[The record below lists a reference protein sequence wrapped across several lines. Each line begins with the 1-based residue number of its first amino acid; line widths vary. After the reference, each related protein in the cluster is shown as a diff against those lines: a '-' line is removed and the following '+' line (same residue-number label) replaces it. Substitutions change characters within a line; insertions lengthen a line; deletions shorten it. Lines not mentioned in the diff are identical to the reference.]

1 MRDHVQNDHAQFS
14 SGNLASFILGSRT
27 QPVSEFWNITL
38 VAVPQRVNMGKLFV
52 LSSFLLLVFATTS
65 TVTADT
71 VTLTGAGSTIWSG
84 VHSGPYDATLN
95 GNSITMV
102 CVSFDRHVSV
112 GQTWQVVVNEIT
124 DVGVA
129 NALYGSQTNA
139 LLKYKQAAWL
149 YDQMSL
155 QPNQRGDI
163 QGAIWNIFN
172 LSSSPD
178 TLGSTAW
185 LTSAQNQNFDGYD
198 FSRFRIL
205 TPVDRTINGP
215 QENLI
220 TQVPEPAA
228 LFLLGSGL
236 VGIATTLRKRHKA
249 RCDSKAV

>member
-1 MRDHVQNDHAQFS
+1 
-14 SGNLASFILGSRT
+14 
-27 QPVSEFWNITL
+27 
-38 VAVPQRVNMGKLFV
+38 
-52 LSSFLLLVFATTS
+52 
-65 TVTADT
+65 
-71 VTLTGAGSTIWSG
+71 
-84 VHSGPYDATLN
+84 
-95 GNSITMV
+95 MV

-112 GQTWQVVVNEIT
+112 GQTWQVTVNQLTEG
-124 DVGVA
+124 GVA
-129 NALYGSQTNA
+129 NALYGSQTDA

-163 QGAIWNIFN
+163 QGAIWNVFN

-185 LTSAQNQNFDGYD
+185 LTNAQNQNFDGYD

-228 LFLLGSGL
+228 LFLFGSGL

>member
-1 MRDHVQNDHAQFS
+1 MRKFS
-14 SGNLASFILGSRT
+14 LLS
-27 QPVSEFWNITL
+27 TL
-38 VAVPQRVNMGKLFV
+38 
-52 LSSFLLLVFATTS
+52 LLLVFATAS

-71 VTLTGAGSTIWSG
+71 VTLTGAGNTIWNG

-112 GQTWQVVVNEIT
+112 GQTWEVAVNQLT
-124 DVGVA
+124 AAGVA
-129 NALYGSQTNA
+129 NALYGSQANA
-139 LLKYKQAAWL
+139 LLKYQQAAWL

-178 TLGSTAW
+178 TLASTAW
-185 LTSAQNQNFDGYD
+185 LTSAQNQDFDGYD

-205 TPVDRTINGP
+205 TPLDRTINGP
-215 QENLI
+215 QENL
-220 TQVPEPAA
+220 TEVPEPAA

-236 VGIATTLRKRHKA
+236 VGIASRLRKRRRVRFEQEGA
-249 RCDSKAV
+249 

>member
-1 MRDHVQNDHAQFS
+1 
-14 SGNLASFILGSRT
+14 
-27 QPVSEFWNITL
+27 
-38 VAVPQRVNMGKLFV
+38 MGKLFV
-52 LSSFLLLVFATTS
+52 LSSLLLLVFATTS

-84 VHSGPYDATLN
+84 VYSGPYDATLN

-112 GQTWQVVVNEIT
+112 GQTWQVVVNQLT
-124 DVGVA
+124 DGGVA
-129 NALYGSQTNA
+129 NALYGSQTDA

-172 LSSSPD
+172 PDLSPD
-178 TLGSTAW
+178 TTASSAW
-185 LTSAQNQNFDGYD
+185 LATAQTQNFAGYD

-205 TPVDRTINGP
+205 TPLDRSVNGP
-215 QENLI
+215 QENL

-228 LFLLGSGL
+228 LFLFGSGL
-236 VGIATTLRKRHKA
+236 VGIASRLRKRRRA
-249 RCDSKAV
+249 RSDREAV